1 MLTNKLILLVLLITI
16 LRKGKKKSPM
26 MSIKLSANK
35 FDRIRIEKGI
45 ESRAAVGELVGF
57 SPPQLSNLLSNR
69 YSPTLR
75 TIAKF
80 CRVLDCRPDDLFEYV
95 R

>member
-1 MLTNKLILLVLLITI
+1 MLKSEKQKLIN
-16 LRKGKKKSPM
+16 K
-26 MSIKLSANK
+26 ANK
-35 FDRIRIEKGI
+35 FDKIRIEKGI
-45 ESRAAVGELVGF
+45 ESRAAVGKLVGF

-80 CRVLDCRPDDLFEYV
+80 CRVLDCRPDDLFEYE